1 VKIPATGIARREKR
15 KGYRHALPDTKK
27 SLYLFMRDF
36 VRICC
41 ILLILP
47 FSTAG
52 QTDTCKLRISLLT
65 CSPGSELYS
74 TFGHSALRVVD
85 SSTGTD
91 IVYNYGV
98 FDFHDPDFYVK
109 FVRGKLLYYLDQ
121 GDFNDFLYAYSMDD
135 RSVSE
140 QLLRFDCQEKIE
152 IQRFLF
158 DNLRPENRS
167 YKYDF
172 LFDNCTTRLRDL
184 IWKQL
189 RDDAATAA
197 VTDDPGRTF
206 RNHLHHYLDMNR
218 MDWAKLGIDILL
230 GSRLDR
236 AMDNSEAMFLPDYL
250 EKGIDSTLS
259 GGNTLSEEK
268 QLLYSRSAPSPGP
281 GNLLSPPLIA
291 CSVFCAAIMLLPY
304 SRSRIAEN
312 LMAMGDF
319 MLFFLTGLLGVLLF
333 FMWTATDHALCRD
346 NLNLLWA
353 LPTHLPAAFFIRS
366 SKMPAKRYFTA
377 VALLSVALLATWP
390 FLPQELNPALI
401 PLIIATGW
409 RSWQISKGVSIK
421 QIG

>member
-1 VKIPATGIARREKR
+1 
-15 KGYRHALPDTKK
+15 
-27 SLYLFMRDF
+27 M
-36 VRICC
+36 RICC

>member
-1 VKIPATGIARREKR
+1 
-15 KGYRHALPDTKK
+15 
-27 SLYLFMRDF
+27 MRDF

-140 QLLRFDCQEKIE
+140 QLLRFDCHEKIE

>member
-1 VKIPATGIARREKR
+1 
-15 KGYRHALPDTKK
+15 
-27 SLYLFMRDF
+27 
-36 VRICC
+36 
-41 ILLILP
+41 
-47 FSTAG
+47 
-52 QTDTCKLRISLLT
+52 
-65 CSPGSELYS
+65 
-74 TFGHSALRVVD
+74 
-85 SSTGTD
+85 
-91 IVYNYGV
+91 
-98 FDFHDPDFYVK
+98 
-109 FVRGKLLYYLDQ
+109 
-121 GDFNDFLYAYSMDD
+121 
-135 RSVSE
+135 
-140 QLLRFDCQEKIE
+140 
-152 IQRFLF
+152 
-158 DNLRPENRS
+158 
-167 YKYDF
+167 
-172 LFDNCTTRLRDL
+172 
-184 IWKQL
+184 
-189 RDDAATAA
+189 
-197 VTDDPGRTF
+197 
-206 RNHLHHYLDMNR
+206 MNR

>member
-1 VKIPATGIARREKR
+1 
-15 KGYRHALPDTKK
+15 
-27 SLYLFMRDF
+27 MRDF

-121 GDFNDFLYAYSMDD
+121 GDFSDFLYAYSMDD

-140 QLLRFDCQEKIE
+140 QLLRFDCQEKME

-158 DNLRPENRS
+158 DNIRPENRS

-189 RDDAATAA
+189 RNDAATAA

-236 AMDNSEAMFLPDYL
+236 AMDNREAMFLPDYL
-250 EKGIDSTLS
+250 EKGIDSTLR
-259 GGNTLSEEK
+259 GGSTLSAEK
-268 QLLYSRSAPSPGP
+268 QLLYNRSAPSPGP
-281 GNLLSPPLIA
+281 GSPLSLPLIA
-291 CSVFCAAIMLLPY
+291 FSVFCAALILMPY
-304 SRSRIAEN
+304 SPSRIAAN
-312 LMAMGDF
+312 LTALGDF
-319 MLFFLTGLLGVLLF
+319 LLFFLTGLLGVLLF

-366 SKMPAKRYFTA
+366 SKMPARRYFTGI
-377 VALLSVALLATWP
+377 ALLSVTLLATWP

-409 RSWQISKGVSIK
+409 RSWKISKEVSIK
-421 QIG
+421 PVG

>member
-1 VKIPATGIARREKR
+1 
-15 KGYRHALPDTKK
+15 
-27 SLYLFMRDF
+27 MRDF

>member
-1 VKIPATGIARREKR
+1 
-15 KGYRHALPDTKK
+15 
-27 SLYLFMRDF
+27 MRDF

-41 ILLILP
+41 ILLIMP
-47 FSTAG
+47 FSAAG
-52 QTDTCKLRISLLT
+52 HTDTCKLRISLLT

-121 GDFNDFLYAYSMDD
+121 GNFSDFLYAYSMDD

-140 QLLRFDCQEKIE
+140 QLLRFDCQEKKE

-158 DNLRPENRS
+158 DNIRPENRS

-189 RDDAATAA
+189 RNDATSAA

-236 AMDNSEAMFLPDYL
+236 AMDNREAMFLPDYL

-259 GGNTLSEEK
+259 GGSTLSAEK

-281 GNLLSPPLIA
+281 GNLLSAPLIA
-291 CSVFCAAIMLLPY
+291 FSVFCAALILMPY
-304 SRSRIAEN
+304 SQSRISAN
-312 LMAMGDF
+312 LTALGDF

-366 SKMPAKRYFTA
+366 SKIPARRYFMVIT
-377 VALLSVALLATWP
+377 LLSFTLLATWP

-409 RSWQISKGVSIK
+409 RSWKISKGVSIK

>member
-1 VKIPATGIARREKR
+1 MK
-15 KGYRHALPDTKK
+15 KG
-27 SLYLFMRDF
+27 LYLFMREF
-36 VRICC
+36 VVICC
-41 ILLILP
+41 ILLTLP

-52 QTDTCKLRISLLT
+52 QTDTCRLRISLLT

-98 FDFHDPDFYVK
+98 FDFHDPEFYVK

-121 GDFNDFLYAYSMDD
+121 GNFSDFMYAYSMDD

-140 QLLRFDCQEKIE
+140 QLLRFDCSEKMDM
-152 IQRFLF
+152 QRFLF
-158 DNLRPENRS
+158 DNIRPENRS
-167 YKYDF
+167 YHYDF

-184 IWKQL
+184 IWKRL
-189 RDDAATAA
+189 RNDAVTAA

-206 RNHLHHYLDMNR
+206 RNHLHYYLDNNR
-218 MDWAKLGIDILL
+218 MVWAKLGIDILL

-259 GGNTLSEEK
+259 GGKELTEEK
-268 QLLYSRSAPSPGP
+268 QLLFSSTSPPPGP
-281 GNLLSPPLIA
+281 GSPLSPALIA
-291 CSVFCAAIMLLPY
+291 LSVFSAALMLLPY
-304 SRSRIAEN
+304 SRSRIAAN
-312 LMAMGDF
+312 LTAMGDF

-333 FMWTATDHALCRD
+333 LMWTATDHALCRD

-366 SKMPAKRYFTA
+366 LKMPAKRYFTA

-390 FLPQELNPALI
+390 ILPQELNPALI

-409 RSWQISKGVSIK
+409 RSWQISKGSSIK
-421 QIG
+421 QTG